1 MGNHQGIEVAT
12 ASSPPLICH
21 VIYRLAVGGLENGVV
36 NLINH
41 LPGDRY
47 RHAVICV
54 TFATEFRD
62 RIRRSGVE
70 VHELRKRP
78 GKDIAAYGRMWRLLR
93 RLRPHIVHTRNLP
106 ALDMMVPARLAGVPR
121 FVHSEHGLDMIEID
135 GRNAKYNGLR
145 RASRLI
151 VDHYITM
158 SRDLNEWMRREIG
171 VPAARIDTI
180 YNGVDTT
187 RFSPQGDSFAL
198 PKRSSAPGTVIIGTI
213 GRLDPVK
220 NQILLAR
227 ATAHLLAHRPNL
239 RARVRLAIVGDGTER
254 EKIETVL
261 RETGIRDVAWL
272 PGFRDDTPAL
282 YRGFDVFVLP
292 SRREG
297 ISNTLLEAM
306 ASGRPVIATRIG
318 GNPEIVPDG
327 VVGRLVEPEDVDALA
342 QAILRYV
349 EDADL
354 ARAHGAA
361 GRAHVLR
368 TFSLDAMMKSYD
380 EVYRALLPGGGR
392 VGGSSHRVGCPA

>member
-1 MGNHQGIEVAT
+1 VDNHQPVELGA
-12 ASSPPLICH
+12 ASSLPLICH

-47 RHAVICV
+47 RHAIICV
-54 TFATEFRD
+54 TSATDFRD
-62 RIRRSGVE
+62 RIRHSGVE
-70 VHELRKRP
+70 IYELHKQP

-93 RLRPHIVHTRNLP
+93 TLKPHIVHTRNLP

-135 GRNAKYNGLR
+135 GKNAKYNGLR

-151 VDHYITM
+151 IHHYITM
-158 SRDLNEWMRREIG
+158 SRDLNDWMRREIG
-171 VPAARIDTI
+171 IPAERVVTI
-180 YNGVDTT
+180 YNGVDTA
-187 RFSPQGDSFAL
+187 RFSPQGDSYAL
-198 PKRSSAPGTVIIGTI
+198 PEGIFAPDTIVIGTI

-220 NQILLAR
+220 NHVLLAR
-227 ATAHLLAHRPNL
+227 AAARLLGLRPNL
-239 RARVRLAIVGDGTER
+239 RARVRLAIIGDGPER
-254 EKIETVL
+254 ERIETVL
-261 RETGIRDVAWL
+261 RETGIRDAAWL

-282 YRGFDVFVLP
+282 YRKFDVFVLP

-306 ASGRPVIATRIG
+306 ASGRPVVATRIG

-327 VVGRLVEPEDVDALA
+327 IVGRLVEPEDVDALA

-349 EDADL
+349 DDLDL
-354 ARAHGAA
+354 ARAHGKA

-368 TFSLDAMMKSYD
+368 SFSLDAMVKSYD
-380 EVYRALLPGGGR
+380 EVYRSLLQDDGIPNGR
-392 VGGSSHRVGCPA
+392 ADGSP